1 MDRAPDSAKYFF
13 LVKKQQALNYKETL
27 FFIAKSLT
35 ISLEEKNRDEI
46 EFLLKT
52 TDVDWDAVV
61 KVSTSHYVFPAIY
74 CNFKRADFLKYLPV
88 DLVDYMKHIT
98 NLNRDRNTQIIA
110 QARGL
115 NTLLLA
121 NNIRPIFLKGTGNLL
136 AGIYDDIAER
146 MVGDIDFIFSKED
159 YPKAITILREF
170 GYSEVH
176 RLKYY
181 NPETKHYRRLQKE
194 NNIAAIEIHKE
205 LLIEKYANEFN
216 YSFAEKDSQVINKV
230 SVLSYANKLNL
241 SIIANQ
247 INDSGFYYKTM
258 VLRNAYDVFLLSKKT
273 NAKEAVCSLNKLS
286 HPLNCFLAACYEVF
300 NSVDSLAYNKTTK
313 TASYLSVFNSQFT
326 NRKRTKRK
334 HNRIKIS
341 LFIKSRVNIL
351 YKSIIYKEYRVWFFK
366 RVTDKNW
373 YKEKI
378 IQLGIKNIKITK

>member
-1 MDRAPDSAKYFF
+1 M
-13 LVKKQQALNYKETL
+13 
-27 FFIAKSLT
+27 T
-35 ISLEEKNRDEI
+35 ISLEEKNRRKI
-46 EFLLKT
+46 EKLLQS
-52 TDVDWDAVV
+52 VNIDWDAVV
-61 KVSTSHYVFPAIY
+61 KVSTSHYVFPALY
-74 CNFKRADFLKYLPV
+74 CNLKRADFLQYLPHE
-88 DLVDYMKHIT
+88 LVNYMEYIT
-98 NLNRDRNTQIIA
+98 DINRERNKQVILQANELNNV
-110 QARGL
+110 
-115 NTLLLA
+115 LLA

-146 MVGDIDFIFSKED
+146 MVGDIDFILSKED

-170 GYSEVH
+170 GYSEVEK
-176 RLKYY
+176 LKYY
-181 NPETKHYRRLQKE
+181 NPEIKHYRRLQKE

-205 LLIEKYANEFN
+205 LLIEKHTNEFN
-216 YSFAEKDSQVINKV
+216 YSFVEKESQDIKGVT
-230 SVLSYANKLNL
+230 VLSYANKLNL

-258 VLRNAYDVFLLSKKT
+258 ALRNAYDVFLLSKKT
-273 NAKEAVCSLNKLS
+273 NAKAAVNTLDTLS

-300 NSVDSLAYNKTTK
+300 NTVESLEYNKTTK
-313 TASYLSVFNSQFT
+313 TASYLSVFNSQFI

-351 YKSIIYKEYRVWFFK
+351 YKSIIYKEYRVWLFK

-378 IQLGIKNIKITK
+378 IQLGIKK